1 LISLEKEHVGL
12 CVSIDGPEHVHDLK
26 RCYKNGKGSFVDT
39 LKGLREAL
47 KQVDYVQVNAVFGPE
62 TVEFLP
68 ETVSLFT
75 QLGARVIEREEF
87 AKVVG
92 NAAMELAQ
100 KFALEADYDKTMDA
114 LRGLAPEMG

>member
-1 LISLEKEHVGL
+1 M
-12 CVSIDGPEHVHDLK
+12 HDLK